1 MDARDGVGEGERDD
15 GNRQD
20 EEPLRP
26 DERCERAAS
35 VPGSVSDETARDVC
49 SEDEAHRGKAERS
62 QEERVTLHQAFPDQ
76 LFDDLN
82 VLLPRI
88 DAVGRPH
95 VVVYVQEE
103 RERPE
108 QRTDDDHAKHDAE
121 VIDE

>member
-1 MDARDGVGEGERDD
+1 M
-15 GNRQD
+15 
-20 EEPLRP
+20 RP
-26 DERCERAAS
+26 DERCERAAATRA
-35 VPGSVSDETARDVC
+35 VPHKTARDVR
-49 SEDEAHRGKAERS
+49 SEDEAHGGEAERG
-62 QEERVTLHQAFPDQ
+62 QEERVPLHQAFADQ